1 MVLKYTMYF
10 LFQIQTENV
19 ISDIMDFLNSIHG
32 TVSTTLV
39 QNVLTLLQ

>member
-1 MVLKYTMYF
+1 MVLKCTGYF
-10 LFQIQTENV
+10 LSQIQTETV
-19 ISDIMDFLNSIHG
+19 ISDITDFLNSIHG